1 MRWKPF
7 GSTWMRNRRMNS
19 CGGSVM
25 VFQRPDDRAHDLHLA
40 KAHMASVGAPPRRP
54 VVAEDIRDLQHWTGH
69 DRRPLRRRLDRLVC
83 RSALLGLLLAWLRQ
97 SVERALDIGDHAGG
111 DARVTRRRI

>member
-1 MRWKPF
+1 MWVCEHF
-7 GSTWMRNRRMNS
+7 AQRRSAAMS
-19 CGGSVM
+19 RAVRSAAL
-25 VFQRPDDRAHDLHLA
+25 DRAHDLHLA

-111 DARVTRRRI
+111 DARVT